1 MSAEPY
7 PNVESFD
14 QTLARRR
21 RTAARLRARA
31 SAGIDED
38 GGTGLVD
45 GCYRGSRQQ
54 FGGRKKL
61 SAQTSQ
67 RHRGATSIRTPP
79 VVQRELDDLLVKL
92 KELVRVQALHDI
104 RGATEPEL
112 ERHTAEIERVRGRLA
127 QLVRGAGDA
136 YDAVA

>member
-1 MSAEPY
+1 
-7 PNVESFD
+7 
-14 QTLARRR
+14 
-21 RTAARLRARA
+21 
-31 SAGIDED
+31 
-38 GGTGLVD
+38 
-45 GCYRGSRQQ
+45 
-54 FGGRKKL
+54 
-61 SAQTSQ
+61 
-67 RHRGATSIRTPP
+67 

-127 QLVRGAGDA
+127 QLVRGAGDT

>member
-1 MSAEPY
+1 M
-7 PNVESFD
+7 
-14 QTLARRR
+14 
-21 RTAARLRARA
+21 
-31 SAGIDED
+31 
-38 GGTGLVD
+38 
-45 GCYRGSRQQ
+45 
-54 FGGRKKL
+54 
-61 SAQTSQ
+61 
-67 RHRGATSIRTPP
+67 
-79 VVQRELDDLLVKL
+79 QRELDDLLVKL

>member
-1 MSAEPY
+1 M
-7 PNVESFD
+7 
-14 QTLARRR
+14 
-21 RTAARLRARA
+21 
-31 SAGIDED
+31 
-38 GGTGLVD
+38 
-45 GCYRGSRQQ
+45 
-54 FGGRKKL
+54 
-61 SAQTSQ
+61 
-67 RHRGATSIRTPP
+67 
-79 VVQRELDDLLVKL
+79 VQRELDDLLVKL